1 MHSRK
6 LFAVALSLLLTATMA
21 FGATKKKADYKLSTL
36 RTITGTVTAV
46 AMDAGIQYPGFTL
59 DSNEGVLDVH
69 LGPYWY
75 LVSENF
81 AVAVGDSVTALVTS
95 CPRTTTATDVTAF
108 EVTVDTTGASILLR
122 DSATGLPLWMNGQGG
137 QGGGQGGGGNGG
149 PRNGHRNGGGIYNSC
164 TLDPATAV
172 DIEGVVTEYAFGL
185 GTHSNTVTVDAAGT
199 LYTFGLGPYWFM
211 VQNAFTVQEGDTLR
225 AHIALCSEHY
235 AAFTVENVTT
245 GATLVLRDADG
256 VPLWID

>member
-1 MHSRK
+1 MSFRK
-6 LFAVALSLLLTATMA
+6 LFPVTLALLLTATMA

-36 RTITGTVTAV
+36 RTVTGTVTSV
-46 AMDAGIQYPGFTL
+46 SMEAGIQYPGFAL
-59 DSNEGVLDVH
+59 DSNEGALTVH

-81 AVAVGDSVTALVTS
+81 AVAAGDSVTARVTS
-95 CPRTTTATDVTAF
+95 CPRTAVATDVTAF
-108 EVTVDTTGASILLR
+108 AVTVDTTGVSILLR
-122 DSATGLPLWMNGQGG
+122 DEATGLPLWMNGQGG
-137 QGGGQGGGGNGG
+137 QGGGQGGGNGG

-172 DIEGVVTEYAFGL
+172 DIEGVVTDYAFGL
-185 GTHSNTVTVDAAGT
+185 GTHSNTLTVDAAGT
-199 LYTFGLGPYWFM
+199 LYSFGLGPYWFM
-211 VQNAFTVQEGDTLR
+211 VQNGFTVQVGDQVR
-225 AHIALCSEHY
+225 AHIALCSDHY